1 MSLPRH
7 LIIRICLFDLVSA
20 RRIGKFGPGLVSM
33 RRLLIIALVWRARG
47 GGGKFAGIIRS
58 LVNVYENV
66 RVVLRN
72 LCLIHNSIEGVD
84 EIRNK
89 EKKKLV
95 RFNFDETWIAFRS
108 DLDFFFFNFLPFGE
122 RYLLFNLL
130 FCRNVTTCK
139 ELLLKFNLIKYTIK
153 RKVRKS
159 INVQK

>member
-7 LIIRICLFDLVSA
+7 LIIRTCLFDLVSA

-33 RRLLIIALVWRARG
+33 RRLLIIALVWRER

-108 DLDFFFFNFLPFGE
+108 DLDFFFLIFSLLENNIY
-122 RYLLFNLL
+122 YLIYYFVITLQ
-130 FCRNVTTCK
+130 RV
-139 ELLLKFNLIKYTIK
+139 
-153 RKVRKS
+153 
-159 INVQK
+159 

>member
-7 LIIRICLFDLVSA
+7 LIIRTCLFDLVSA

-33 RRLLIIALVWRARG
+33 RRLLIIALVWRER

-89 EKKKLV
+89 EKKKFV

-108 DLDFFFFNFLPFGE
+108 DLDFFFFNFYSFGE

-130 FCRNVTTCK
+130 FRRNVTTCK

>member
-7 LIIRICLFDLVSA
+7 LIIRTCLFDLVSA

-33 RRLLIIALVWRARG
+33 RRLLIIALVWRER

-108 DLDFFFFNFLPFGE
+108 DLDFFFLIFTLLENDIY
-122 RYLLFNLL
+122 YLIYYLNMIQFSI
-130 FCRNVTTCK
+130 K
-139 ELLLKFNLIKYTIK
+139 IKFPK
-153 RKVRKS
+153 
-159 INVQK
+159 

>member
-1 MSLPRH
+1 M
-7 LIIRICLFDLVSA
+7 
-20 RRIGKFGPGLVSM
+20 FGG
-33 RRLLIIALVWRARG
+33 REEE
-47 GGGKFAGIIRS
+47 GGKFAGIIRS

-108 DLDFFFFNFLPFGE
+108 DLDFFFLIFTLLENDIY
-122 RYLLFNLL
+122 YLIYYFV
-130 FCRNVTTCK
+130 VTLQRVKNC
-139 ELLLKFNLIKYTIK
+139 Y
-153 RKVRKS
+153 
-159 INVQK
+159 

>member
-7 LIIRICLFDLVSA
+7 LIIRTCLFDLVSA

-33 RRLLIIALVWRARG
+33 RRLLIIALVEGGR

-66 RVVLRN
+66 RVLRN
-72 LCLIHNSIEGVD
+72 LCLIHNSID

-89 EKKKLV
+89 EEKKLV
-95 RFNFDETWIAFRS
+95 RFNFDCFQIGFR
-108 DLDFFFFNFLPFGE
+108 FFFFNFFSFGE
-122 RYLLFNLL
+122 QYLLFNLL
-130 FCRNVTTCK
+130 FRHNVTTCITCK
-139 ELLLKFNLIKYTIK
+139 GLLLKFNLIKYTIK

>member
-7 LIIRICLFDLVSA
+7 LIIRTCLFDLVSA

-66 RVVLRN
+66 RVLRN
-72 LCLIHNSIEGVD
+72 LCLIHNSID

-89 EKKKLV
+89 EEKKLV
-95 RFNFDETWIAFRS
+95 RFNFDCF
-108 DLDFFFFNFLPFGE
+108 
-122 RYLLFNLL
+122 
-130 FCRNVTTCK
+130 
-139 ELLLKFNLIKYTIK
+139 
-153 RKVRKS
+153 
-159 INVQK
+159 

>member
-7 LIIRICLFDLVSA
+7 LIIRTCLFDLVSA

-33 RRLLIIALVWRARG
+33 RRLLIIALVEGGR

-108 DLDFFFFNFLPFGE
+108 DLDFFFLIFTLLENDIY
-122 RYLLFNLL
+122 YLIYYFV
-130 FCRNVTTCK
+130 VTLQRVKNC
-139 ELLLKFNLIKYTIK
+139 Y
-153 RKVRKS
+153 
-159 INVQK
+159 

>member
-7 LIIRICLFDLVSA
+7 LIIRTCLFDLVSA

-33 RRLLIIALVWRARG
+33 RRLLIIALVWRAG
-47 GGGKFAGIIRS
+47 GEGGKFAGIIRS

-72 LCLIHNSIEGVD
+72 SCLIHNSIEGVD

-95 RFNFDETWIAFRS
+95 RFNFDCF
-108 DLDFFFFNFLPFGE
+108 
-122 RYLLFNLL
+122 
-130 FCRNVTTCK
+130 
-139 ELLLKFNLIKYTIK
+139 
-153 RKVRKS
+153 
-159 INVQK
+159 

>member
-33 RRLLIIALVWRARG
+33 RRLLIIALVWRER

-89 EKKKLV
+89 EKKKFV

-108 DLDFFFFNFLPFGE
+108 DLDFFFLIFTLLENDIY
-122 RYLLFNLL
+122 YLIYYFV
-130 FCRNVTTCK
+130 VTLQRVKNC
-139 ELLLKFNLIKYTIK
+139 Y
-153 RKVRKS
+153 
-159 INVQK
+159 

>member
-7 LIIRICLFDLVSA
+7 LIIRTCLFDLVSA

-33 RRLLIIALVWRARG
+33 RRLLIIALVWRER

-89 EKKKLV
+89 EKKKFV

>member
-1 MSLPRH
+1 M
-7 LIIRICLFDLVSA
+7 
-20 RRIGKFGPGLVSM
+20 FGG
-33 RRLLIIALVWRARG
+33 REEE
-47 GGGKFAGIIRS
+47 GGKFAGIIRS

-89 EKKKLV
+89 EKKKFV

>member
-1 MSLPRH
+1 MEGGR
-7 LIIRICLFDLVSA
+7 
-20 RRIGKFGPGLVSM
+20 
-33 RRLLIIALVWRARG
+33 

-89 EKKKLV
+89 EKK
-95 RFNFDETWIAFRS
+95 NSFDSTSIAFRS
-108 DLDFFFFNFLPFGE
+108 DLDFFFFNFFSFGE
-122 RYLLFNLL
+122 QYLLFNLL
-130 FCRNVTTCK
+130 FRHNVTTCITCK
-139 ELLLKFNLIKYTIK
+139 GLLLKFNLIKYTIK

>member
-20 RRIGKFGPGLVSM
+20 RRIGKFGPGLISM
-33 RRLLIIALVWRARG
+33 RRLLIIALVWRER

-89 EKKKLV
+89 EKKKFV